1 MIKNAL
7 LSFPRFLQSRV
18 RALTEMQA
26 PLEELREL
34 VEEAEGLPAAMP
46 EVEHIQ
52 VNMRVSKMDY
62 FSVKLSPWGLPAAMP
77 EVEHIQV
84 RTTGIYN
91 ALVLGENFLGAACC
105 HARGA

>member
-52 VNMRVSKMDY
+52 V
-62 FSVKLSPWGLPAAMP
+62 
-77 EVEHIQV
+77 

-91 ALVLGENFLGAACC
+91 ALVLGEKFLGAACC